1 MSSGAEVAR
10 LMLHV
15 DAGADAD
22 DEELDRVTRQLR
34 EELGDLDG
42 VEPVKPAEAGTVPE
56 GAKSAEAMTLGALA
70 VTILPS
76 VIPKLIDFLRDWS
89 MRGENRM
96 VKIETRIGDR
106 SVNVEVPRTMSPD
119 ELKGLVDMLAG
130 ALTGK

>member
-10 LMLHV
+10 FTLHV
-15 DAGADAD
+15 GAGEDPDA
-22 DEELDRVTRQLR
+22 EELDRLMLQLR
-34 EELGDLDG
+34 DELRELDA
-42 VEPVKPAEAGTVPE
+42 VESVKPVEAGPPPE

-76 VIPKLIDFLRDWS
+76 VVPKLIDFLQSWS
-89 MRGENRM
+89 MRGEDRT

-119 ELKGLVDMLAG
+119 ELKGLVDMLTG

>member
-1 MSSGAEVAR
+1 MSSSAEVTR
-10 LMLHV
+10 FTLHV

-34 EELGDLDG
+34 DELRDLAG
-42 VEPVKPAEAGTVPE
+42 VEPVKPVEGGAPPE

-76 VIPKLIDFLRDWS
+76 VVPKLMEFLQAWS
-89 MRGENRM
+89 MRGENRT

-119 ELKGLVDMLAG
+119 ELKGLVDMLTG

>member
-1 MSSGAEVAR
+1 MSSSAEVTR
-10 LMLHV
+10 FTLHV

-42 VEPVKPAEAGTVPE
+42 VEPVKPVEAGTVPE
-56 GAKSAEAMTLGALA
+56 GAKSGEVLTLGALA

-76 VIPKLIDFLRDWS
+76 VIPKLIEFLQTWS
-89 MRGENRM
+89 MRGENRT
-96 VKIETRIGDR
+96 VKIEASMGGQ
-106 SVNVEVPRTMSPD
+106 SVKVEIPKSMSPD
-119 ELKGLVDMLAG
+119 ELKGLVDMLTG

>member
-10 LMLHV
+10 FTLRV
-15 DAGADAD
+15 DAGAEAD
-22 DEELDRVTRQLR
+22 DEELGRVTRQLR
-34 EELGDLDG
+34 EELRELDV
-42 VEPVKPAEAGTVPE
+42 VESVGSVEAGTIPE

-76 VIPKLIDFLRDWS
+76 VIPKLIEFLQTWS
-89 MRGENRM
+89 MRGENRT

-119 ELKGLVDMLAG
+119 ELKGLVDMLTG

>member
-10 LMLHV
+10 LTLRV

-34 EELGDLDG
+34 DELRDLDG
-42 VEPVKPAEAGTVPE
+42 VEPVKPVEAGAVPE
-56 GAKSAEAMTLGALA
+56 GAKSAEAMTVGALA
-70 VTILPS
+70 VAILPS
-76 VIPKLIDFLRDWS
+76 VIPKLMEFLQTWS
-89 MRGENRM
+89 MRGENRT
-96 VKIETRIGDR
+96 VKIETRVGDR

-119 ELKGLVDMLAG
+119 ELKGLVDMLTG